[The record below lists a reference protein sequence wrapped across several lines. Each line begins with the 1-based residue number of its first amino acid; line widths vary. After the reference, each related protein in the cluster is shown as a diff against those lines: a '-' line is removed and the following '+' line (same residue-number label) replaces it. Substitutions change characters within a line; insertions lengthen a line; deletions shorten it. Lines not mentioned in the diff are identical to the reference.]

1 MTPARKRESANVGVV
16 DAGVV
21 LGRLDR
27 RRSSYADSVR
37 LLERA
42 AAGRMTLHI
51 SIVNLA
57 EVLQH
62 SRSYV
67 RATGVDILTLLSA
80 FKVAVHSPGVD
91 VAQYVADLSESS
103 ELSLADRFA
112 AATAAVLSARLH
124 TTDAVLAAALRKRR
138 LPVTMY

>member
-1 MTPARKRESANVGVV
+1 MKPARRRESANVGVV

-21 LGRLDR
+21 LARLDR

-42 AAGRMTLHI
+42 AAGRTTLYI
-51 SIVNLA
+51 STVNLA

-62 SRSYV
+62 SRAYV

-91 VAQYVADLSESS
+91 VAQHVADLGESS

-112 AATAAVLSARLH
+112 ASTAAVLSARLH